1 MRCCTAS
8 RIAPLPVAN
17 RLMTNIPNLLTLL
30 RVLLIPV
37 FILLFYLP
45 FAWSYLAASAVF
57 AVAQPD
63 RLAGWLSGAA
73 LGAEHTIW
81 CLP

>member
-1 MRCCTAS
+1 
-8 RIAPLPVAN
+8 
-17 RLMTNIPNLLTLL
+17 MTNIPNLLTLL

-57 AVAQPD
+57 AVASLTD
-63 RLAGWLSGAA
+63 WLDGYLARRWHQQSS
-73 LGAEHTIW
+73 LGRIRSTVTSARQIQFG
-81 CLP
+81 LRVSF